1 VRRRAARSDRYAAC
15 ITQVVSDILRTMPR
29 HKSLER
35 PPAGRSIRIDL
46 QGEAYDG
53 TYTVDGSMVTV
64 ESLTLGVR
72 CARLSDASAEAVAR
86 LLLAEMVDEHERRKR
101 R

>member
-1 VRRRAARSDRYAAC
+1 MTSNISDVIRIMA
-15 ITQVVSDILRTMPR
+15 R

-46 QGEAYDG
+46 QGEAYDA

-72 CARLSDASAEAVAR
+72 CGRLSDGSAEAVAR
-86 LLLAEMVDEHERRKR
+86 LLLAEMVDENERRKR